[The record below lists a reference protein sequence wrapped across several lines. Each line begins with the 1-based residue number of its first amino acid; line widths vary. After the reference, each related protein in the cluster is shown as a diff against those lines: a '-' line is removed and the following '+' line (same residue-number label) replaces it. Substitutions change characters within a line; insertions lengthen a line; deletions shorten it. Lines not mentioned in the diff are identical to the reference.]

1 MKKRLITIISGL
13 IFAFTSTSLY
23 AWRGGSGGC
32 DYSGFMGQQWF
43 GNFYGGGMFMGI
55 LTLVL
60 IALLIFFGI
69 NYFRKGGVL
78 PGGKES
84 PLEILKIRYAKGE
97 INKEEFEA
105 MKREIGE

>member
-1 MKKRLITIISGL
+1 MKKWLITIMSSL

-23 AWRGGSGGC
+23 AWRGSGDGC
-32 DYSGFMGQQWF
+32 GYSGSMGPQWF
-43 GNFYGGGMFMGI
+43 GNFHGGGVFMVI
-55 LTLVL
+55 ITLVL

-69 NYFRKGGVL
+69 NYFKKGGVL
-78 PGGKES
+78 PEGKEK
-84 PLEILKIRYAKGE
+84 PLEIIKIRYAKGE